1 MALCRRRAGRR
12 RRLPASDGATGGA
25 GKYIEIGGF
34 VPDEGPEDLKQ
45 ATRVNLAHYREQ
57 CANE

>member
-1 MALCRRRAGRR
+1 VTKPGFR
-12 RRLPASDGATGGA
+12 GATGGA